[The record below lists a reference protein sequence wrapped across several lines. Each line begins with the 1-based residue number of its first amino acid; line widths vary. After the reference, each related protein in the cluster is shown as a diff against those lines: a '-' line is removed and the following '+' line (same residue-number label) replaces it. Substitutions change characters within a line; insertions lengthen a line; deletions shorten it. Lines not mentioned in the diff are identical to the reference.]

1 MEISGHRFKF
11 HLGQLSIATSK
22 NPSVANTIYIHT
34 YIHTYIYIYTY
45 ICICICIYIYIY
57 TYIYIHIYIIYI
69 CIDRQIDRQQTDR
82 QIYQQDFSFLCETL
96 VSYTYVLT
104 QKLHLEV
111 KVFEAK
117 VIFCRCSGTCI
128 QWHIYVSS
136 LEKFSESFTFFHQS
150 SAKFAV
156 EITNFYFS
164 HSYYKASL
172 KKMIANLRRHNLKHD
187 PRMTLVEVLRPSKMC
202 TFS

>member
-1 MEISGHRFKF
+1 MYI
-11 HLGQLSIATSK
+11 
-22 NPSVANTIYIHT
+22 IYV
-34 YIHTYIYIYTY
+34 Y
-45 ICICICIYIYIY
+45 IYIYIY
-57 TYIYIHIYIIYI
+57 I
-69 CIDRQIDRQQTDR
+69 CMYRQVDRQIDRQ
-82 QIYQQDFSFLCETL
+82 IYQRDFSFLCETL

-136 LEKFSESFTFFHQS
+136 LEKVSESFTFFHQS

-172 KKMIANLRRHNLKHD
+172 KKMIANLRRHNLKHE
-187 PRMTLVEVLRPSKMC
+187 PRMTLVEVLRPSKTC
-202 TFS
+202 NFS